1 MASLCNPHVWD
12 YQNWLP
18 LIVDTAPA
26 WDYQNWLPLI
36 VDTAP
41 ADLFAPAD
49 YPAMTCQNCGRVLA
63 IKDTSPNQRGS
74 IASSIA
80 SRLYEGDE
88 YSEVFGAVM
97 DYFNQHLTIQR
108 A

>member
-26 WDYQNWLPLI
+26 
-36 VDTAP
+36 
-41 ADLFAPAD
+41 D

-63 IKDTSPNQRGS
+63 GNQGYLTEPTGQY
-74 IASSIA
+74 
-80 SRLYEGDE
+80 RLFHR
-88 YSEVFGAVM
+88 VKA
-97 DYFNQHLTIQR
+97 L
-108 A
+108 

>member
-1 MASLCNPHVWD
+1 MQSSRMGITRIGC
-12 YQNWLP
+12 P
-18 LIVDTAPA
+18 LIVDT
-26 WDYQNWLPLI
+26 
-36 VDTAP
+36 
-41 ADLFAPAD
+41 APAD

>member
-18 LIVDTAPA
+18 LIVDT
-26 WDYQNWLPLI
+26 
-36 VDTAP
+36 
-41 ADLFAPAD
+41 APAD

>member
-12 YQNWLP
+12 YKNWLP
-18 LIVDTAPA
+18 LIVDT
-26 WDYQNWLPLI
+26 
-36 VDTAP
+36 
-41 ADLFAPAD
+41 APAD